1 MLLATVAHRA
11 APHDTTVAH
20 AVSPAVPAEGTE
32 RVRAWAAHEGWRLEV
47 IASGEFD
54 DEQYLSN
61 PVNRCYFCKSHLYTT
76 LSGIAARL
84 QKESSNH
91 RLLSGANL
99 DDLGEYRPGLVAASE
114 HEARH
119 PFVEAKI
126 TTAEIRQMARALD
139 LQFAELPASPC
150 LASRLYTGTR
160 VTAARLKAIEAGE
173 ALIRRATGLD
183 VVRCRLREQDLMIE
197 VMGKDRPRITA
208 DLIAA
213 VASETRTHEP
223 SIRSVVLDSESYR
236 PGRAFVGVP

>member
-84 QKESSNH
+84 QKESRNH

-126 TTAEIRQMARALD
+126 TKAEIRQMARALD